1 MNQRDALMK
10 WIAVATAAT
19 YCLVLFGLAQR
30 QLSAAD
36 QRLHVYMSQQ
46 HFDWLMTSHRLV
58 YQP

>member
-1 MNQRDALMK
+1 MK

-30 QLSAAD
+30 QLSVAD